1 VRASRRTWRQD
12 IAAKEAEIWRRVQ
25 LGLCI
30 FCGGMIAPC
39 LARLGSTGCHDCRGE
54 APRFRLSPLDGSAPR
69 QSSTNG
75 TKALNDYIYNG
86 DNGDPHEHGDGYRE
100 RGDDPARDAGRER
113 D

>member
-1 VRASRRTWRQD
+1 MSAFQAAWRPGV
-12 IAAKEAEIWRRVQ
+12 AAEEAEIWRRVQ

-54 APRFRLSPLDGSAPR
+54 APRFRLSARGDQAFTT

-75 TKALNDYIYNG
+75 NKPLDGRVQNGND
-86 DNGDPHEHGDGYRE
+86 GDPHEHRNGYH
-100 RGDDPARDAGRER
+100 
-113 D
+113 